1 MNLARIAATVAAFC
15 VGCALAGCTPAS
27 SQGDIQYRYPAASGL
42 VPDGIKEL
50 VRGNA
55 PLTSKQAGVLLPPP
69 ERTIAVSE
77 LPRFLE
83 GQPGW
88 DEKCIAEEIEG
99 VYRGFLWSK
108 RQRDEEHAKQSA
120 WKDDGVFLECVI
132 WLYNWDK
139 PDEIILGGIPPKKT
153 GIVSSAYIL
162 IEGEAVVDAGA
173 LTRYKSDR

>member
-1 MNLARIAATVAAFC
+1 M
-15 VGCALAGCTPAS
+15 G
-27 SQGDIQYRYPAASGL
+27 SGI
-42 VPDGIKEL
+42 PDL
-50 VRGNA
+50 VRANV

-77 LPRFLE
+77 LAKFLE

-88 DEKCIAEEIEG
+88 DEELIDAEIEG

-108 RQRDEEHAKQSA
+108 RQRDEEHAEQSA

-139 PDEIILGGIPPKKT
+139 PVETIIGGILPRKT
-153 GIVSSAYIL
+153 GVVRSTYIL
-162 IEGEAVVDAGA
+162 IESKAVVNVGT